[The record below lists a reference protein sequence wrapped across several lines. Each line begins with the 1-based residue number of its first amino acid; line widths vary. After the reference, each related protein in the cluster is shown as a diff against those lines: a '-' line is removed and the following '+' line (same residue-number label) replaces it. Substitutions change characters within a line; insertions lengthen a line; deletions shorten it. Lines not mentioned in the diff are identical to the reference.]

1 MDRIS
6 IVGFGHIGS
15 AIATVLSVK
24 SKKIYGLD
32 NNKEL
37 IKKFNEGDCPFEEPY
52 LRQKLIPKI
61 RNKKIICTSDY
72 SVISKSNIVINTV
85 GTPIFA
91 KKVDLSYLENSMK
104 KIARFVKKNTLI
116 IIKSTV
122 PPKTTINLYK
132 KFFRNKNVYMCFSP
146 ERIAEGNLINEFKKL
161 PIILGGVN
169 DESNRVAEKFFKR
182 YLNVKIIKTSNST
195 EAELVKLFDNLWID
209 LNISLGNEVGKICNK
224 LDVNAM
230 NVIKA
235 ANTLKK
241 GSSNVNILMPSIGV
255 GGYCLTK
262 DPWFLHNYAKEHE
275 LDIYTPSVS
284 RKINDGMPLY
294 LSEIFLN
301 KIKNLKIKKPKIL
314 ILGYS
319 FKSNSGDT
327 RYTPVEKFISLIKK
341 NRNLGQIHICDPL
354 VRRENILSDFSKNLF
369 INFNDVTSSKGK
381 YDVVFLM
388 NGHKIFKLNIKK
400 IFSSIKQKGLLVDG
414 RYYFTEKEIIKIKEK
429 LNFLG
434 VGW

>member
-1 MDRIS
+1 M
-6 IVGFGHIGS
+6 
-15 AIATVLSVK
+15 
-24 SKKIYGLD
+24 
-32 NNKEL
+32 
-37 IKKFNEGDCPFEEPY
+37 
-52 LRQKLIPKI
+52 
-61 RNKKIICTSDY
+61 
-72 SVISKSNIVINTV
+72 
-85 GTPIFA
+85 
-91 KKVDLSYLENSMK
+91 
-104 KIARFVKKNTLI
+104 
-116 IIKSTV
+116 
-122 PPKTTINLYK
+122 
-132 KFFRNKNVYMCFSP
+132 
-146 ERIAEGNLINEFKKL
+146 
-161 PIILGGVN
+161 
-169 DESNRVAEKFFKR
+169 
-182 YLNVKIIKTSNST
+182 
-195 EAELVKLFDNLWID
+195 WID